1 MIKIFKFFAITIIIS
16 VFIVWLSNYPG
27 NVEIIWKEYLIHTN
41 LIGLV
46 SILLI
51 FTGIVLVF
59 YISTKKIKEIP
70 KNYEIKKKEKYLVLG
85 NDVLDDMAVNL
96 VLGDSVK
103 LEKNSR
109 MLKKFLRNDLFST
122 FMLFNSSLIGN
133 KIDES
138 KKYLKVLQGIP
149 KADYI
154 VKRAIV
160 LVNLKENKFDEAKD
174 NLNKFCEDYPNDQWF
189 AEKLA
194 TIYSMKKDWIEAH
207 NILLKLKIHKS
218 AKIKNMLANLKI
230 FSGKEAPEALK
241 ISNQSINV
249 VIETIK
255 YYIDQSNIKKAANV
269 FEKNWVNLLC
279 LDIVEIFMSYKKK
292 NESESLK
299 RFNLI
304 SKTLKKNAKD
314 SDESKIA
321 LALAAYESS
330 MWGEAQKYLDSIPK
344 TNWDKRVIDLYEKIS
359 DETPKIKLPEISEN
373 LKMEPLWSCNNC
385 NSKFEKWDFVC
396 IKCSAVNMIEWP
408 KSKITVDEKDT
419 FFKSFLENPFSHF
432 PKMKREN

>member
-359 DETPKIKLPEISEN
+359 DETPKIKLPEI
-373 LKMEPLWSCNNC
+373 
-385 NSKFEKWDFVC
+385 
-396 IKCSAVNMIEWP
+396 IAP
-408 KSKITVDEKDT
+408 K
-419 FFKSFLENPFSHF
+419 
-432 PKMKREN
+432 